1 MKKVFL
7 LLITAIVVL
16 SGCEFNT
23 TKIFDGAEMFSDEI
37 TARAG
42 DWKTSGVSGDQGCY
56 VYQEFEFKEINRD
69 VLKRGAVL
77 VYLID
82 ANNRDNQLPYVH
94 SFESGRDI
102 VTENIRFEVERGLLT
117 LVVTWD
123 DFKLY
128 DIDENLKFKVCI
140 IYPSEED

>member
-23 TKIFDGAEMFSDEI
+23 TKIVEGTEMFSDEI
-37 TARAG
+37 VARKGNKWNPAG
-42 DWKTSGVSGDQGCY
+42 TPGKEGCY
-56 VYQEFEFKEINRD
+56 VYQEFEFKEIDRS
-69 VLKRGAVL
+69 VLKSGAVL

-94 SFESGRDI
+94 SFDDGRNI

-117 LVVTWD
+117 IVVTWD
-123 DFKLY
+123 DFNRY
-128 DIDENLKFKVCI
+128 DINEDMKFKVCI
-140 IYPSEED
+140 LYPDEE

>member
-23 TKIFDGAEMFSDEI
+23 TKIIDGAEMYSDEI
-37 TARAG
+37 TAKPSN
-42 DWKTSGVSGDQGCY
+42 WKTSGISGEQGSY
-56 VYQEFEFKEINRD
+56 VYQEFEFKEINRE

-82 ANNRDNQLPYVH
+82 ADNRDNQLPYVH
-94 SFESGRDI
+94 SFETGRDI
-102 VTENIRFEVERGLLT
+102 VTENIRFEVERGLVT
-117 LVVTWD
+117 IVVTWD

-128 DIDENLKFKVCI
+128 DINENLKFKVCI
-140 IYPSEED
+140 IYPSDED